1 MYNLTVFLMHQ
12 VAAKRLKA
20 DASEYKR
27 SPIVETAKRVA
38 NMWLEMAQLIRSELF
53 HSLIIILFSKIA
65 P

>member
-1 MYNLTVFLMHQ
+1 MCQ

-38 NMWLEMAQLIRSELF
+38 DMWLEMAQLIRSELF
-53 HSLIIILFSKIA
+53 HFLKLHHTVATYIIMISYIIL
-65 P
+65 